1 MAEANGKP
9 TTEKVVSFGFAVL
22 IGGIVWSVADRYL
35 GDRASLTSELESR
48 FVSKEVF
55 QTEME
60 ALRREAGMR
69 QDEVMRRFDTLERRI
84 EPPK

>member
-1 MAEANGKP
+1 MAESNGKP
-9 TTEKVVSFGFAVL
+9 TTEKVLSFGFAVL
-22 IGGIVWSVADRYL
+22 IGGIVWSVADRFF
-35 GDRASLTSELESR
+35 GERALLTGEIESR

-55 QTEME
+55 KTEME

-69 QDEVMRRFDTLERRI
+69 QDEMMRRFDTLERRI